1 MSMMKDA
8 RDRGRASAVDP
19 VDSLTP
25 TPALM
30 LSHEVI
36 DRLRDSILRGRLP
49 TGYRLREER
58 IAEALGVS
66 RGPVRN
72 ALVQLEREGLAI
84 RRPNRGAIVAELSRR
99 DLEEV
104 FSIRSA
110 VEPVACAWAAANAEP
125 AELDEMEA
133 IVNAYAKLTSRV
145 TNEAAAEA
153 DLRFHDVVY
162 RASRHKRLISLWRD
176 LRPQVYVFMLAR
188 RYVREREFREIMI
201 AGHARI
207 RDAIARGDEQQARA
221 AAAEHVQTSY
231 TRVLAEYDAEVGDPA
246 GG

>member
-1 MSMMKDA
+1 
-8 RDRGRASAVDP
+8 
-19 VDSLTP
+19 LTP
-25 TPALM
+25 APALL

-36 DRLRDSILRGRLP
+36 DRLRDSILKGRLP

-58 IAEALGVS
+58 LAEALGVS

-110 VEPVACAWAAANAEP
+110 IEPLACAWAAANAQP
-125 AELDEMEA
+125 AELDEMQA
-133 IVNAYAKLTSRV
+133 IIDGYAKLTSRV
-145 TNEAAAEA
+145 TDEAAAEA
-153 DLRFHDVVY
+153 DLGFHDVIY
-162 RASRHKRLISLWRD
+162 RASRHKRLMSLWQD
-176 LRPQVYVFMLAR
+176 LRPQIYVFMLAR
-188 RYVREREFREIMI
+188 RYVREPEFREIMI
-201 AGHARI
+201 AGHALI
-207 RDAIARGDEQQARA
+207 RDAVARGDEQQARA
-221 AAAEHVQTSY
+221 AAAEHIRTSY
-231 TRVLAEYDAEVGDPA
+231 TRVLAAYDDEAEQAA

>member
-1 MSMMKDA
+1 MKS
-8 RDRGRASAVDP
+8 SADPGPGGALDP
-19 VDSLTP
+19 VDSLSP
-25 TPALM
+25 APALL

-36 DRLRDSILRGRLP
+36 DRLRDSILKGRLP

-58 IAEALGVS
+58 LAEALGVS

-72 ALVQLEREGLAI
+72 ALAQLEREGLAI

-104 FSIRSA
+104 FSVRSS
-110 VEPVACAWAAANAEP
+110 VEPLACAWAAANAQP
-125 AELDEMEA
+125 AELDEMQK
-133 IVNAYAKLTSRV
+133 IIDGYAKLTSRV

-153 DLRFHDVVY
+153 DLRFHDVIY
-162 RASRHKRLISLWRD
+162 RASRHKRLMSLWQD
-176 LRPQVYVFMLAR
+176 LRPQIYVFMLAR

-201 AGHARI
+201 SGHAHI
-207 RDAIARGDEQQARA
+207 RDAIASGDEEQARA
-221 AAAEHVQTSY
+221 AADEHVRTSY
-231 TRVLAEYDAEVGDPA
+231 TRVLAAYDAESAQPS